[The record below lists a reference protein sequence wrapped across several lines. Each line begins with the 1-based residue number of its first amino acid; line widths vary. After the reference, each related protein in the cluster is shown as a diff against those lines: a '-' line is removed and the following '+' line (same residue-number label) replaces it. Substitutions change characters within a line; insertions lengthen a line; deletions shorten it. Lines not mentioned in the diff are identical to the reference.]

1 MGLDSIFFSEKKT
14 VRKSKGK
21 RFKKWLVLSITLL
34 IFAGVFIVYRSNAMN
49 KHYGYKKG
57 KGLNG
62 DAGARVFESYPDI
75 PASEGNP
82 ANNLSVNPKGHGN
95 TEADHPTGKINFGE
109 DIKGQEENA
118 DGEDEDIKG
127 QEENADG
134 EDEDIK
140 GQEENA
146 GGEDKDTWDT
156 DKDDTGYKALKSEL
170 QNYISQ
176 LVGMYGIY
184 FMDLKN
190 GEQFGI
196 NAREK
201 FLAASTFKIP
211 LNMYIYKMIRGG
223 EINPADT
230 IEYTEDDYEEG
241 AGIIRYNETF
251 GKNYTVKELQRLS
264 IVYSDNVAVNMLLR
278 HVGRGNVKNYMRQL
292 GGRIVDDNKNTSCP
306 EDMALYLK
314 KVYELYIMK
323 DRYAKE
329 LVGNMIETNFCD
341 RLPALLPKG
350 VDVAHKT
357 GNLIGIVHD
366 VGIVFAKR
374 PYIIVVMS
382 KGVISDK
389 DANNAIADISK
400 KVYDFVKKSEV

>member
-140 GQEENA
+140 GQEESTSGEDEDIKGQEENA

-184 FMDLKN
+184 VNFY
-190 GEQFGI
+190 
-196 NAREK
+196 AC
-201 FLAASTFKIP
+201 P
-211 LNMYIYKMIRGG
+211 L
-223 EINPADT
+223 
-230 IEYTEDDYEEG
+230 
-241 AGIIRYNETF
+241 
-251 GKNYTVKELQRLS
+251 
-264 IVYSDNVAVNMLLR
+264 
-278 HVGRGNVKNYMRQL
+278 
-292 GGRIVDDNKNTSCP
+292 
-306 EDMALYLK
+306 
-314 KVYELYIMK
+314 
-323 DRYAKE
+323 
-329 LVGNMIETNFCD
+329 
-341 RLPALLPKG
+341 
-350 VDVAHKT
+350 T
-357 GNLIGIVHD
+357 GN
-366 VGIVFAKR
+366 
-374 PYIIVVMS
+374 
-382 KGVISDK
+382 
-389 DANNAIADISK
+389 N
-400 KVYDFVKKSEV
+400 